1 MRLVV
6 LTGNLRD
13 ALNHLSRIEFI
24 ENQEVILWVG
34 CFDISFLDRIWR
46 EVLQIEGNNQRT
58 SRTDGGGKNVPVLRI
73 VGQAREDVLV
83 IIIDGVRKKTPDFQ
97 LEVIRQ
103 LRVLS
108 ELVHVG
114 PAHFFEDGIGPDGK
128 EKPGLFG
135 EPEQ

>member
-1 MRLVV
+1 M

-83 IIIDGVRKKTPDFQ
+83 IIIDGVRKKTPDFPVGSNPPAQ
-97 LEVIRQ
+97 SPIRACPRGSGAL
-103 LRVLS
+103 LRGWHWTRW
-108 ELVHVG
+108 E
-114 PAHFFEDGIGPDGK
+114 GK
-128 EKPGLFG
+128 AGAFRRA
-135 EPEQ
+135 